1 MLGSLCDLP
10 VLETFPI
17 MLKPCRLPASAR
29 FAGATRAAFV
39 AARPTVARTPA
50 RGFADEAA
58 KPAPAGKPYEKIT
71 LGVPMET
78 FSGEKRVATTPK
90 VVEKLTKLGM
100 RCFIEK
106 GAGEGANISDA
117 QYKAAGAEIQ
127 SAEEVFKKDMIF
139 KASSHPEL
147 TLASLSFQNGS

>member
-1 MLGSLCDLP
+1 
-10 VLETFPI
+10 
-17 MLKPCRLPASAR
+17 MLKPCRLPATAR

-39 AARPTVARTPA
+39 AARPIALARVPA

-58 KPAPAGKPYEKIT
+58 KPAPAGTPYEKIT

-127 SAEEVFKKDMIF
+127 SADEVFKKDMIF
-139 KASSHPEL
+139 KASSRPEL
-147 TLASLSFQNGS
+147 ALPSQSFQNGP